1 VTSEQTPPAFALPA
15 ALLSQGFVLRPETDA
30 DVDFLMRVYAST
42 REEELA
48 PVPWSAEAKR
58 TFLASQF
65 QAQRHHYRTY
75 FADTAF
81 DVLEERGE
89 PAGRLY
95 LQARRT
101 QLYIVDITLLPPWR
115 GRGIGTAIL
124 QALQAAGRASGKMI
138 CHRICSSDAPS
149 ILAASDSSR
158 GIPRKN
164 WRKRKMKN
172 ALPKKQGTMSGR
184 KVLVQCSFEN
194 MMNKGTMVT

>member
-1 VTSEQTPPAFALPA
+1 LVTSEQTPPAFALPV
-15 ALLSQGFVLRPETDA
+15 ALLSQGFALRPETDA

-48 PVPWSAEAKR
+48 TVPWSAEEKR

-95 LQARRT
+95 LQVRRT
-101 QLYIVDITLLPPWR
+101 QLYVMDITLLPPWR

-124 QALQAAGRASGKMI
+124 EALQAAGRASGKGVGIMVEKFNPALRLYRRLGFI
-138 CHRICSSDAPS
+138 DIA
-149 ILAASDSSR
+149 DS
-158 GIPRKN
+158 GVYLEME
-164 WRKRKMKN
+164 W
-172 ALPKKQGTMSGR
+172 LPDGNQLH
-184 KVLVQCSFEN
+184 VA
-194 MMNKGTMVT
+194 